1 MKPTETK
8 TTNKEYEN
16 EKVPDKALKKW
27 THFLGMYAGE
37 HAAGTEFIIGPLFL
51 TTGVSAFDIL
61 AGLLIGNLL
70 AVLSWRFLTAEIAI
84 KYRFT
89 LYHHLEKITG
99 AKLVKVYNVAN
110 GVLFCLLYTSPSPR
124 D

>member
-37 HAAGTEFIIGPLFL
+37 AR
-51 TTGVSAFDIL
+51 
-61 AGLLIGNLL
+61 NLSS
-70 AVLSWRFLTAEIAI
+70 VLCSSQQ
-84 KYRFT
+84 
-89 LYHHLEKITG
+89 
-99 AKLVKVYNVAN
+99 V
-110 GVLFCLLYTSPSPR
+110 
-124 D
+124 